1 MIIKKFIPVA
11 LSLLVTGCAG
21 MKMPDLSSMF
31 TPAPEKP
38 TMPTPKVAKAWLDDY
53 EPKVREAVKG
63 SKFEVERQ
71 GAVLVVTAPVD
82 SSFNPDRPSMLMP
95 SSLGP
100 ISRVAKLLETDPD
113 MAVLV
118 LGHAD
123 STGKLELNR
132 TLSQERARAF
142 TSIFRMSGLRS
153 DRLMVK
159 GMGPD
164 MPRAANDSVAGRA
177 LNRRVEMVLTAKE
190 TMAALVAKYNQPI
203 TPENVQVVAKTT
215 PTTPAKP

>member
-1 MIIKKFIPVA
+1 
-11 LSLLVTGCAG
+11 
-21 MKMPDLSSMF
+21 MF

-100 ISRVAKLLETDPD
+100 ITRVAKLLETDPD

>member
-21 MKMPDLSSMF
+21 MKMPDMSSMF
-31 TPAPEKP
+31 ASEPAKPAMPAP
-38 TMPTPKVAKAWLDDY
+38 KVTQAWLDVY
-53 EPKVREAVKG
+53 EPKLREAVKG
-63 SKFEVERQ
+63 TQFEVTREKN
-71 GAVLVVTAPVD
+71 VLVVTAPAD
-82 SSFNPDRPSMLMP
+82 STFNPDRPNMLLS

-100 ISRVAKLLETDPD
+100 ITRVAKLLENDQS

-123 STGKLELNR
+123 STGKLEANR

-142 TSIFRMSGLRS
+142 TSIFRLSGLRS
-153 DRLMVK
+153 DRVMVK

-164 MPRAANDSVAGRA
+164 MPRAANDSSVGRA
-177 LNRRVEMVLTAKE
+177 LNRRVEMLMTSKDTLT
-190 TMAALVAKYNQPI
+190 ALVAQYNQPAI
-203 TPENVQVVAKTT
+203 PAATQVVAKTS
-215 PTTPAKP
+215 PTKP